1 MEREIVITEYEQYL
15 ITAAYINGKMDS
27 LDISDKCN
35 PSAAGNMYIGKVKDV
50 VKNINAAFIEY
61 QKGEKGYF
69 SLGDNPYPIF
79 LNSKNNEKVCQGDE
93 VLIQIA
99 KEKVK
104 TKDPVLTSKLEITG
118 KYAVLTYGN
127 RKIGFSGKFTDMEK
141 KKNLIDRLENYK
153 NSQYGFI
160 IRTNAMQAD
169 EETIVSEI
177 DALVEKY
184 NTIMENAKYRTC
196 YSLMY
201 EKEKSYRGYLRDV
214 YKEGDRVIT
223 DMREIYEDICKDMP
237 QVNVTFYENDLQNL
251 LKKYSIEHG
260 IKEILNERVWLKSGA
275 YLVIQPTEALTV
287 VDVNTGKCIKGKV
300 TDEVFRKVNLEA
312 AEEIVR
318 QIRLRNIS
326 GIIIIDFINMT
337 DSSMNDELMDKMRE
351 LVKGDRIKT
360 NVIDMTELGL
370 MEITRKKL
378 KPPVYE
384 QIGK

>member
-1 MEREIVITEYEQYL
+1 
-15 ITAAYINGKMDS
+15 
-27 LDISDKCN
+27 
-35 PSAAGNMYIGKVKDV
+35 
-50 VKNINAAFIEY
+50 
-61 QKGEKGYF
+61 
-69 SLGDNPYPIF
+69 
-79 LNSKNNEKVCQGDE
+79 
-93 VLIQIA
+93 
-99 KEKVK
+99 
-104 TKDPVLTSKLEITG
+104 
-118 KYAVLTYGN
+118 
-127 RKIGFSGKFTDMEK
+127 
-141 KKNLIDRLENYK
+141 
-153 NSQYGFI
+153 
-160 IRTNAMQAD
+160 MQAD